1 MREFTAT
8 VPYSELEKFGVL
20 EVIQGF
26 RSCGVE
32 EMSTLVCKGSHGVG
46 LVEAD
51 RPLNRKELLELDYI
65 HRLESL
71 GECDDQYEY
80 LFEMEAPKLD
90 WVIDEFAFQ
99 IFLSTNPKLTD
110 HGFEATF
117 VGSQKALNQAASAL
131 DDVEGVENIT
141 CEITHIC
148 DYSGQTGLL
157 ESLTNRQ
164 QEVMEMAH
172 SMGYYDIPRRV
183 SSDDLGDS
191 LELEKSTVL
200 EHLRRAEY
208 NLLRQVFGEPEQVV
222 YK

>member
-20 EVIQGF
+20 EVMQEF

-32 EMSTLVCKGSHGVG
+32 EISTLVCKGSHGVG

-65 HRLESL
+65 HRMEPL
-71 GECDDQYEY
+71 GECNDQYEY
-80 LFEMEAPKLD
+80 LYEMETPELD
-90 WVIDEFAFQ
+90 WVINEFAFE
-99 IFLSTNPKLTD
+99 IFLASNPKLVD
-110 HGFEATF
+110 QGFEATF
-117 VGSQKALNQAASAL
+117 VGSQKAINQAASAL

-148 DYSGQTGLL
+148 DYDGQTGLL

-164 QEVMEMAH
+164 REVMEMAH

-183 SSDDLGDS
+183 SSDELGDS
-191 LELEKSTVL
+191 LDLEKSTVL
-200 EHLRRAEY
+200 EHLRRAES
-208 NLLRQVFGEPEQVV
+208 NLLRQVFGEPKQVV